1 MRIIV
6 LSNVDNDKSVFIEK
20 DESGLPLIF
29 PDYEQ
34 ADSWACD
41 NTPGR
46 WSKLINLDDD
56 DD

>member
-1 MRIIV
+1 MRVIV
-6 LSNVDNDKSVFIEK
+6 LSNVDSDKSVFIEK
-20 DESGLPLIF
+20 DEAGLPRVF
-29 PDYEQ
+29 QDYEQ

-41 NTPGR
+41 NTHGR